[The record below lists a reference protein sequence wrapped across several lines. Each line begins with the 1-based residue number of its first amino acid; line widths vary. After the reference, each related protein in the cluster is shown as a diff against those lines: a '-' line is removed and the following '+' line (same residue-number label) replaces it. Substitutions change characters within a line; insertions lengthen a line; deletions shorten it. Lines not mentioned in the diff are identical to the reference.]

1 MFLKQ
6 KILICN
12 YISKIFVCFFVIEKK
27 LPERKNFRVAHMSH
41 HTCLSF
47 SRPYA
52 RGLGLKHP

>member
-27 LPERKNFRVAHMSH
+27 IAGKKKF
-41 HTCLSF
+41 
-47 SRPYA
+47 
-52 RGLGLKHP
+52 